1 MGYGIGKF
9 ACINPM
15 CSSSDGME
23 VYINEDE
30 ETGEE
35 YYDATCFVCKSF
47 FNRNKLKNSSVG
59 EYLGV
64 SDVDGVGFRKTNRG
78 GLVKFE
84 NKHKREIITQE
95 ERED

>member
-30 ETGEE
+30 ETGE
-35 YYDATCFVCKSF
+35 
-47 FNRNKLKNSSVG
+47 
-59 EYLGV
+59 
-64 SDVDGVGFRKTNRG
+64 
-78 GLVKFE
+78 
-84 NKHKREIITQE
+84 
-95 ERED
+95 